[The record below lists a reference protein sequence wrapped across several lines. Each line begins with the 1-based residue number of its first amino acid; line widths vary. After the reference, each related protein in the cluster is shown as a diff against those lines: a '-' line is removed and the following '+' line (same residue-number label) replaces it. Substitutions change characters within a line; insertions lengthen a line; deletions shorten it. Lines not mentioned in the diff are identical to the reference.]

1 MDAETTP
8 TEDPLGL
15 QKLLNIATSVPQS
28 YGPSLLDRLVDE
40 YEAQSH
46 QYSPR
51 TPSPS
56 AATESAYGIY
66 TNLVQLFSNPPGT
79 GAYEINFIP
88 VAVNVY
94 VENPVGPLNLDI
106 LLQLFEPFGPV
117 QQIQLCPS
125 GTSAYVVLPSAPMA
139 DSAISNLDY
148 TSTIAGDIRVFCE
161 AASRPVVTQIR
172 KYTCR
177 FDIGIDNDKE
187 FHVARRIIGQ
197 KGANMKRIVKQ
208 AGSDAKLRLRG
219 KGSGFLEG
227 VTKQESEEPL
237 HLCVSC
243 KDLQGYQTAIAL
255 VKSLLEE
262 VYADY
267 KTLAAKNAVPPKD
280 NLRVVVH
287 EHPLLYSSQAAALAQ
302 SQPAP
307 VIEELQPEPEPS
319 KPPADAPDVEAIEK
333 LIERRNEARRVCNF
347 KEADRIR
354 DILRNAGVGLM
365 DEPGGRGRGTEV
377 TTWRYWRS

>member
-1 MDAETTP
+1 MEANPSTN
-8 TEDPLGL
+8 EDPLGL
-15 QKLLNIATSVPQS
+15 QKLLTIATTSTQS

-56 AATESAYGIY
+56 AATEAAYGIY
-66 TNLVQLFSNPPGT
+66 SNLVQLFSSPTTPE
-79 GAYEINFIP
+79 AYDNNFMP
-88 VAVNVY
+88 TAVNVY
-94 VENPVGPLNLDI
+94 VENAICPLNVDI
-106 LLQLFEPFGPV
+106 LLQLFEQFGPV

-125 GTSAYVVLPSAPMA
+125 GTSAYVVLPSASMA
-139 DSAISNLDY
+139 DAAIANLDY
-148 TSTIAGDIRVFCE
+148 TSTMSGDIRVFCE
-161 AASRPVVTQIR
+161 ATTRTTVAQIR

-227 VTKQESEEPL
+227 VNKQESEEPL

-267 KTLAAKNAVPPKD
+267 RTLAAKNAVPPKD

-302 SQPAP
+302 CQPAP
-307 VIEELQPEPEPS
+307 VIEEPQPEPEPA
-319 KPPADAPDVEAIEK
+319 KPPADAPDVDAIEK